1 MTETVLPDV
10 LKPGLRVVFCG
21 TAAGRKSAAVG
32 AYYAGV
38 GNRFWPTLYQIGL
51 TPHQLAPSQF
61 RDALQYGIGLTDL
74 AQYASGMDKDLKR
87 TDFAPERFRQK
98 IMDIA
103 PGTVA
108 FTSKF
113 SASVYFGVKT
123 KALRYGLQDTMIG
136 SSKIFVL
143 PSPSGAARSF
153 WDESVWRAL
162 TEAVL

>member
-10 LKPGLRVVFCG
+10 LESGLRVVFCG

-51 TPHQLAPSQF
+51 TPRQLAPSEF
-61 RDALQYGIGLTDL
+61 REALQYGIGLTDL

-87 TDFAPERFRQK
+87 ADFAPERFRQK
-98 IMDIA
+98 IIDIVPSA
-103 PGTVA
+103 VA

-123 KALRYGLQDTMIG
+123 KGLRYGLQDTLIG
-136 SSKIFVL
+136 LSKIFVL
-143 PSPSGAARSF
+143 PSPSGAARGH

-162 TEAVL
+162 AVAVL